1 MERVIYLME
10 QVKNENFKNQTSI
23 DMLIAELRAIKMQ
36 QNESNNVNETYLKG

>member
-10 QVKNENFKNQTSI
+10 QVKNENFKNPTSI
-23 DMLIAELRAIKMQ
+23 DMLIAELRAIKML